1 MGNSGS
7 GPRPRPRCR
16 CSRHPRHR
24 CLPGLPPSLVGG
36 EKGDPVKK
44 RMGTEQREPVSSKQR
59 ELDPCSCTNSILLAS
74 LSFHPYTCFPLT
86 CVDFGYASLLPLL
99 PHLFLDLHTPPYLS
113 SDCLHAPA
121 SSSKTKSLMTWGLGG
136 AQTLSSKLI
145 PSTPHTFL
153 WSQSSGFATVKQG
166 QE

>member
-36 EKGDPVKK
+36 KKGDPVKK

-59 ELDPCSCTNSILLAS
+59 ELDPCLCTNSILLAAR
-74 LSFHPYTCFPLT
+74 LSFHPYICFPLA
-86 CVDFGYASLLPLL
+86 CNNSGSLLASSQPYL
-99 PHLFLDLHTPPYLS
+99 HLFWIFTHLPIHSQTVFMHLLS
-113 SDCLHAPA
+113 LPG
-121 SSSKTKSLMTWGLGG
+121 LIPQGPGRWGS
-136 AQTLSSKLI
+136 AQTPL
-145 PSTPHTFL
+145 
-153 WSQSSGFATVKQG
+153 
-166 QE
+166 